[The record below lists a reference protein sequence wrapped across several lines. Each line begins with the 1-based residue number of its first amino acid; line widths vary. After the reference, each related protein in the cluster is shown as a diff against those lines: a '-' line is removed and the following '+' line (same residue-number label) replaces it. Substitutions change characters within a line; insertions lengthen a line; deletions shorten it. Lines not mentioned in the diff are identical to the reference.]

1 MDPYILWG
9 WIQQFLPEHLAH
21 LSWSD
26 PGLLARELAAYAW
39 SKLDLTNT
47 MGLIGGLVYVATL
60 WMRTMVPLRVI
71 GIFSNFAFL
80 AYGILA
86 RSLPTFM
93 LYAVLLPIN
102 CVRLYQMLALI
113 RKVKT
118 ATESDLSMDWLKPFM
133 TQRKYK
139 KGDILFKKG
148 EQANEMLYTV
158 SGRYLVSEIGVEILP
173 GRLMGEL
180 GLLTPGNRRTQSVEC
195 IENGEVLA
203 ITYDRV
209 LELYFQDP
217 EFGFYFLRL
226 TTERL
231 MQNVAR
237 LEKIVEENKIQ
248 MDRMRLTSAGKPG

>member
-1 MDPYILWG
+1 
-9 WIQQFLPEHLAH
+9 
-21 LSWSD
+21 
-26 PGLLARELAAYAW
+26 
-39 SKLDLTNT
+39 
-47 MGLIGGLVYVATL
+47 
-60 WMRTMVPLRVI
+60 
-71 GIFSNFAFL
+71 
-80 AYGILA
+80 
-86 RSLPTFM
+86 M

-139 KGDILFKKG
+139 KGEILFKKG

-158 SGRYLVSEIGVEILP
+158 TGRYLVSEIGVEILP

-237 LEKIVEENKIQ
+237 LEKIVEENKVQ
-248 MDRMRLTSAGKPG
+248 MDRLRLTSAGKPG